1 MTEERIN
8 EIREETEELL
18 KKKDFSAVKRSLID
32 LPAPD
37 AAILIGEMPIESA
50 AAVFRLLPKDQAAEV
65 LVELSA
71 ERQEKLIAAFSDRE
85 LKPILDE
92 LFVDDMADL
101 VEEMPAGVVKKILKV
116 ADAETRAEINQLL
129 KYPKDSAGSIMT
141 TEFVDLKKDL
151 TVREAFQRIRETGPD
166 KETVYTCYV
175 IDPSRRLLG
184 VVTVKELLFADQES
198 TIESVMETNV
208 VSVRTDEDKEEVAHT
223 FDKYDFLALPV
234 TDHEGRLVGI
244 VTVDDAM
251 DVLQEENTE
260 DFEKMAAINPSE
272 KGYFETS
279 VFAHAKNRILWLL
292 VLMVSATLTGMILN
306 HYEAAFVSVPILVA
320 MIPMLMDTGGNCG
333 SQSST
338 MVIRGLAL
346 GEMRPKM
353 FFRVWLREI
362 RIAAIVGAAL
372 AVVNFG
378 RVYLFYFS
386 NPNVLKVAIVTSVTL
401 VFVVLLAKTLGT
413 LLPMLAKV
421 VHLDPAIMAAPLIT
435 TTVDACSVLLFFAI
449 ASRVFD
455 LSA

>member
-1 MTEERIN
+1 MTEEMLAG
-8 EIREETEELL
+8 IRAEAEKMIAE
-18 KKKDFSAVKRSLID
+18 KNFSGVKRSLAE

-37 AAILIGEMPIESA
+37 AAEVIGEMTLENA

-65 LVELSA
+65 LVELSP
-71 ERQEKLIAAFSDRE
+71 ERQEKLIAAFSDQE

-92 LFVDDMADL
+92 LFTDDMADL
-101 VEEMPAGVVKKILKV
+101 VEEMPAGMVKKILKN
-116 ADAETRAEINQLL
+116 ADPDMRKDLNYIL
-129 KYPKDSAGSIMT
+129 KFPKDSAGSIMT

-151 TVREAFQRIRETGPD
+151 TVREAFDRIRATGPD

-175 IDPSRRLLG
+175 IDPQRKLLG
-184 VVTVKELLFADQES
+184 VVTVKDLLFADQD
-198 TIESVMETNV
+198 TKIENVMETNV
-208 VSVRTDEDKEEVAHT
+208 VSVKTGDDREEVART

-234 TDHEGRLVGI
+234 TDHENRLVGI

-251 DVLQEENTE
+251 DVLREENTE
-260 DFEKMAAINPSE
+260 DFESMAAIRHSE
-272 KGYFETS
+272 RGYFETS
-279 VFAHAKNRILWLL
+279 IFSHAKNRVLWLL
-292 VLMVSATLTGMILN
+292 VLMVSATLTGMILT
-306 HYEAAFVSVPILVA
+306 HYENAFAAVPVLVA

-346 GEMRPKM
+346 GEMQPKS

-362 RIAAIVGAAL
+362 RIAGIVGIAL

-378 RVYLFYFS
+378 RVYLFYHSEPEVFK
-386 NPNVLKVAIVTSVTL
+386 LAIVTSVTL

-413 LLPMLAKV
+413 LLPMLAKK

-435 TTVDACSVLLFFAI
+435 TTVDACSVLLYFAI
-449 ASRVFD
+449 ASRAFGIV
-455 LSA
+455 